1 MGKTL
6 YISDLDGTL
15 LQNDAKLSD
24 YTTQVLQSFTQRGGL
39 FSVAT
44 ARTWEST
51 TYNHFLDPVLPLS
64 VPIVLMNGALV
75 YDTQTRR
82 YVKKALMEPQVVRD
96 MLVCVKAHGQTG
108 NLYSLKDD
116 FIRVYHED
124 VSRFPLQLMFNAS
137 RKQTFGKNLIQTHNI
152 AECAQKDIVQLSMR
166 GSHESL
172 LPLYESLRQ
181 LPGIDCTFYPDS
193 YLKDCWMLECFSRF
207 ASKFNAVRYLREA
220 YGFDKIIGFG
230 DNLNDIPL
238 FEACDEAYAVANA
251 REELK
256 AVATGVI
263 GANTEDGVAKF
274 LEEIAC

>member
-15 LQNDAKLSD
+15 LQNDAKLSN
-24 YTTQVLQSFTQRGGL
+24 YTTQALQTFIGRGGL

-44 ARTWEST
+44 ARSWKSIAH
-51 TYNHFLDPVLPLS
+51 NQFLDPVLPLS
-64 VPIVLMNGALV
+64 VPIVVMNGAMI
-75 YDTQTRR
+75 YDTQMLRC
-82 YVKKALMEPQVVRD
+82 VKKECIPPEAVRE
-96 MLVCVKAHGQTG
+96 MLAIAKAQGQTG
-108 NLYSLKDD
+108 FLYHQKDD
-116 FIRVYHED
+116 IMRIYVEQADGHRPFMQHYYQYRKAIYGD
-124 VSRFPLQLMFNAS
+124 RF
-137 RKQTFGKNLIQTHNI
+137 IQTNDLPAENI
-152 AECAQKDIVQLSMR
+152 VYFTMQDEYDELTALHAALQA
-166 GSHESL
+166 
-172 LPLYESLRQ
+172 
-181 LPGIDCTFYPDS
+181 LPGIDCILYSDH
-193 YLKDCWMLECFSRF
+193 YLEGNWFLECFSRF

-256 AVATGVI
+256 AAATGVI

-274 LEEIAC
+274 LEELPC